1 MFGIGWPKAR
11 AHANAVYR
19 NGRPEFAI
27 CLSNETMGQRWWP
40 CLGHNTTLG
49 WISIKL
55 LDLARQVLV
64 SCVSEGVIVFYLLC
78 LIYAQ
83 RKLISTLLGYGII
96 MLKKIREEDV
106 SLWSIN
112 KFRCTIFKFRH
123 TNKYLPFVEVQKTI
137 IIMI

>member
-1 MFGIGWPKAR
+1 MGHFCSGLDGKKLAPTQMLYIAM
-11 AHANAVYR
+11 ADR
-19 NGRPEFAI
+19 NPRFVFQMRRWGR
-27 CLSNETMGQRWWP
+27 RWWP

-83 RKLISTLLGYGII
+83 RKLISTVLGYGII

-123 TNKYLPFVEVQKTI
+123 TNKYLPFV
-137 IIMI
+137 